1 MGENKNR
8 KAGIGYGKKTDLDYG
23 KHPHNETPPP
33 DRYQLNSF
41 VETNEKM
48 KRGFS
53 PLYSRDVVF
62 FLTQETA
69 PMSYIDLEQ
78 AKVPGPGR
86 Y

>member
-62 FLTQETA
+62 F
-69 PMSYIDLEQ
+69 
-78 AKVPGPGR
+78 
-86 Y
+86 